1 MSGVTFVIP
10 GKPYAQKRA
19 RSGYVKALG
28 RAVTYD
34 DPANRSFAEAV
45 RAIAVP
51 LFPAPFEGPV
61 RTTITAVFEPPQS
74 WSKRRRAEALASGYH
89 TQKPDRDNIEK
100 ACLDALKR
108 IAWADDSQ
116 VADGSCE
123 KLWGERA
130 ETRVTVERIG
140 Q

>member
-1 MSGVTFVIP
+1 MAVSFVIP

-34 DPANRSFAEAV
+34 DPANRSFSEAV
-45 RAIAVP
+45 RAIAMP
-51 LFPAPFEGPV
+51 LFDAPLEGPV
-61 RTTITAVFEPPQS
+61 RTDIVAVFEPPPS
-74 WSKRRRAEALASGYH
+74 WSKKRRAEALASGYH
-89 TQKPDRDNIEK
+89 TQKPDRDNVEK

-108 IAWADDSQ
+108 IAWRDDCQ
-116 VADGSCE
+116 VATGSCT

-130 ETRVTVERIG
+130 ETRVTVEGIA